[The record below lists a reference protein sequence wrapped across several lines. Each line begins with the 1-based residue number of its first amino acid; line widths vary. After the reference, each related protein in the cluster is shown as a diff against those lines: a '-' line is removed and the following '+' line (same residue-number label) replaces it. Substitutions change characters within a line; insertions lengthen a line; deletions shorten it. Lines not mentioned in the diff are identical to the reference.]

1 MIRFLPEAD
10 FRLEKGCLLF
20 PASGTQIYGYASR
33 YGGGFPF
40 CTSWA
45 IEDEKGET
53 VGALGRFNG
62 SLRLSCGSLEPSMLR
77 ELGDFLAVLSWDTL
91 EGPAGVVEELAMAR
105 GLNGPGHILWG
116 YAMERRE
123 RTPCLIP
130 EGPPILEGPELSEVF
145 WILRG
150 SAPEFAGINEM
161 EWRRDASHMLRH
173 GGGLYISA
181 GGQAVAGITAYAPGW
196 GLIAKVATLPE
207 SRGRGYASAL
217 TAWCVNILLETG
229 RGAVLLCGDGNNA
242 AERIYKR
249 LGFAQT
255 GRFAVLTRDSF

>member
-130 EGPPILEGPELSEVF
+130 EGPPILEGPELSEENNISSIPTVK
-145 WILRG
+145 LCKAHARG
-150 SAPEFAGINEM
+150 HSA
-161 EWRRDASHMLRH
+161 R
-173 GGGLYISA
+173 
-181 GGQAVAGITAYAPGW
+181 APSPSW
-196 GLIAKVATLPE
+196 
-207 SRGRGYASAL
+207 
-217 TAWCVNILLETG
+217 
-229 RGAVLLCGDGNNA
+229 
-242 AERIYKR
+242 
-249 LGFAQT
+249 
-255 GRFAVLTRDSF
+255 